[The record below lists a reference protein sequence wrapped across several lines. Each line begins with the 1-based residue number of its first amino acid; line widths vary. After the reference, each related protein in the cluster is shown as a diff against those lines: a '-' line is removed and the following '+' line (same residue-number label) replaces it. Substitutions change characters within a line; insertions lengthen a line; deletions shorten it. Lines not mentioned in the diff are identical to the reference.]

1 MLLMGEGPY
10 TKVRSGPHVQEC
22 GRVGW
27 TMVDALAV
35 ELLAEVLCAS
45 SAILFTFIATFSR
58 SPKAEAV
65 VQNIIFFLLIA
76 AAIVLWVLP
85 SMGGELWGSD
95 YIPRPLALFC
105 VILAVSARM
114 NIKGENVSFGANPH
128 SIGRMQEEE

>member
-1 MLLMGEGPY
+1 
-10 TKVRSGPHVQEC
+10 
-22 GRVGW
+22 
-27 TMVDALAV
+27 MVDALAV

-76 AAIVLWVLP
+76 AAAVLWWLP
-85 SMGGELWGSD
+85 SLGGELWGSD
-95 YIPRPLALFC
+95 YLPRPLALFC
-105 VILAVSARM
+105 IILAISARM

-128 SIGRMQEEE
+128 SIGRASEEE

>member
-1 MLLMGEGPY
+1 
-10 TKVRSGPHVQEC
+10 
-22 GRVGW
+22 
-27 TMVDALAV
+27 MVDGQAV

-45 SAILFTFIATFSR
+45 SAVLFTFIATFSR

-76 AAIVLWVLP
+76 AAAVLWFLP
-85 SMGGELWGSD
+85 SVGGELWGSD

-105 VILAVSARM
+105 VILAISARM

-128 SIGRMQEEE
+128 SIGRMREEE

>member
-1 MLLMGEGPY
+1 
-10 TKVRSGPHVQEC
+10 
-22 GRVGW
+22 
-27 TMVDALAV
+27 MVDALAV

-58 SPKAEAV
+58 SPTAEAV

-76 AAIVLWVLP
+76 AAAVLWLLP
-85 SMGGELWGSD
+85 SVGGELWGSD

-105 VILAVSARM
+105 IILAISARM

-128 SIGRMQEEE
+128 SIGRMQEDE

>member
-1 MLLMGEGPY
+1 
-10 TKVRSGPHVQEC
+10 
-22 GRVGW
+22 
-27 TMVDALAV
+27 MVDALAV

-58 SPKAEAV
+58 SPNAEAV

-128 SIGRMQEEE
+128 SIGRTQEEE